1 MRFLR
6 FVTAFTLAFLVAS
19 PFAVAQEPV
28 RTLFVG
34 AAGVEA
40 GNVSPGVLNALEGHG
55 AALMNLHTR
64 TSSPDTC
71 PVDGWMSVRTP
82 GNAVDYEGRQAR
94 GGVCRTFLD
103 VIVEDEART
112 PGRAKVRDFEQI
124 TRGVKWPAEPAA
136 GVGVGPGAAL
146 VLASQSGEVNSW
158 LPAPGRA
165 DELGAVV
172 LQALRESHGNVF
184 VDAGWANAGTNASDS
199 SGSASNA
206 ADASGASATAGP
218 TDLSV
223 DDVNARI
230 EAVLAAYAQFE
241 RQNPGTVRVVLAS
254 VGRSEPGPAL
264 QFGAVVDPTATA
276 TGSNATSTGTETSTT
291 SLAPALETA
300 TPGLFYSSATRSAGL
315 ATLGD
320 VRDLVAGGP
329 VQVEPK
335 SVSAAHTQLMDE
347 ATHAMAARG
356 SLTPFFAGWGA
367 FLLVGVLAGLTHFV
381 RKPAKDQAP
390 AWIWRNIAV
399 WNALAFAVVPAAMIA
414 NLVPWWRL
422 STNPLLPILLVFAIA
437 AALLALARSSNQPVA
452 VLAALTVLLV
462 AVDIASGAHLQRDG
476 FFGSMTLASRRFYGI
491 SNRSYVILLASALIA
506 TLPWIAD
513 RFPYKRQEAARG
525 VAAMGGGVLAIDAL
539 PFWGA
544 DFGGPAGIIA
554 GFGIAYLMVR
564 GIRPRWKHA
573 AWWVLLTTVAMIFAG
588 ALDARSASPSHIG
601 LFWKNF
607 GSPETLTLVA
617 DKVRDMTTTFA
628 GNPLILAAVAAAA
641 IFVVVGARFA
651 RKLFEPREGTKKLP
665 ADTHQEPPQTGEM
678 DPAPSSN
685 PHWETLREA
694 TPPGLAAVAAGIAVG
709 ALVAVP
715 INDSGLLIVVDTV
728 AIAAPALV
736 SILARRLQI
745 SRTRCTESPRFDV

>member
-19 PFAVAQEPV
+19 PFTVAQEPV

-34 AAGVEA
+34 VAGIEP
-40 GNVSPGVLNALEGHG
+40 GNVSPGVLNALEDRG
-55 AALMNLHTR
+55 AAVMNLHTR

-71 PVDGWMSVRTP
+71 PVDGWMSMRTP
-82 GNAVDYEGRQAR
+82 GNVVDYEGRQAR
-94 GGVCRTFLD
+94 SGACRPMLD
-103 VIVEDEART
+103 VIVEDEAGT
-112 PGRAKVRDFEQI
+112 PGRAKVPDFEQI
-124 TRGVKWPAEPAA
+124 TRDVKWPAEPAA
-136 GVGVGPGAAL
+136 GVGIGPGAAL
-146 VLASQSGEVNSW
+146 SLASQSGEVARW

-172 LQALRESHGNVF
+172 LQALHESHGNVF
-184 VDAGWANAGTNASDS
+184 VDAGWAKAGTNATDP
-199 SGSASNA
+199 SGDASGV
-206 ADASGASATAGP
+206 ADASSTSAPAGP
-218 TDLSV
+218 TGLSV
-223 DDVNARI
+223 DEVNARI

-241 RQNPGTVRVVLAS
+241 RQNPGTVRLVFAS
-254 VGRSEPGPAL
+254 VGRSQPGPAL
-264 QFGAVVDPTATA
+264 QFGAVIAPTTTGAETSA
-276 TGSNATSTGTETSTT
+276 TGPAS
-291 SLAPALETA
+291 APETA
-300 TPGLFYSSATRSAGL
+300 TSGLFYSSATRSAGL

-335 SVSAAHTQLMDE
+335 SMSTAHAQLMDE
-347 ATHAMAARG
+347 ATHALAARG

-367 FLLVGVLAGLTHFV
+367 FLLVGMLAGLTHFV
-381 RKPAKDQAP
+381 RKPAKDQGP

-422 STNPLLPILLVFAIA
+422 STNPLLSILLVFSIA
-437 AALLALARSSNQPVA
+437 AALLGLARSSSQPVA

-513 RFPYKRQEAARG
+513 RFPQKRQEAARG
-525 VAAMGGGVLAIDAL
+525 VVAMGAGVLAIDAL

-544 DFGGPAGIIA
+544 DFGGPTGIIA

-564 GIRPRWKHA
+564 GIRLRWQHA
-573 AWWVLLTTVAMIFAG
+573 AWWVLLTTVAMVFAG

-617 DKVRDMTTTFA
+617 DKARDMATTFA
-628 GNPLILAAVAAAA
+628 GNPLILAAVAVAA
-641 IFVVVGARFA
+641 ILVVVGARFA
-651 RKLFEPREGTKKLP
+651 RRLFEAREGTEKQP
-665 ADTHQEPPQTGEM
+665 ADTQKNSLETGQIP
-678 DPAPSSN
+678 PAPSSN
-685 PHWETLREA
+685 PHLETLREA

-715 INDSGLLIVVDTV
+715 INDSGLLIAVDTV
-728 AIAAPALV
+728 AIAGPALV

-745 SRTRCTESPRFDV
+745 SRTHCTESPRFDV

>member
-34 AAGVEA
+34 VAGVEA
-40 GNVSPGVLNALEGHG
+40 GNVSPGVLNALEDRG
-55 AALMNLHTR
+55 AAVMNLHTR
-64 TSSPDTC
+64 TSNPDTC
-71 PVDGWMSVRTP
+71 PVDGWMSMRTP
-82 GNAVDYEGRQAR
+82 GNAVDYEGRQAD
-94 GGVCRTFLD
+94 GSACRPLLD
-103 VIVEDEART
+103 VIVEDGAGT
-112 PGRAKVRDFEQI
+112 PSRAKVPDFEQI
-124 TRGVKWPAEPAA
+124 TRDVKWPAEPAA
-136 GVGVGPGAAL
+136 GVGIGPGAAL
-146 VLASQSGEVNSW
+146 SLASQSGEVARW

-172 LQALRESHGNVF
+172 LQALHESHGNVF
-184 VDAGWANAGTNASDS
+184 VDAGWAKAGTNANDP
-199 SGSASNA
+199 SGSASDV
-206 ADASGASATAGP
+206 ADGGGTSTTAGP
-218 TDLSV
+218 TGLSV
-223 DDVNARI
+223 DEVNARI
-230 EAVLAAYAQFE
+230 EAVLAAYTQFE
-241 RQNPGTVRVVLAS
+241 RQNPGTVRLVLAS

-264 QFGAVVDPTATA
+264 QFGAVIAPTTTGAETSA
-276 TGSNATSTGTETSTT
+276 TGPAS
-291 SLAPALETA
+291 APETA

-335 SVSAAHTQLMDE
+335 SMSTAHAQLMDE
-347 ATHAMAARG
+347 ATHALAARG

-367 FLLVGVLAGLTHFV
+367 FLLVGMLAGLTHFV
-381 RKPAKDQAP
+381 RKPAKDQGP

-422 STNPLLPILLVFAIA
+422 STNPLLSILLVFSIA
-437 AALLALARSSNQPVA
+437 AALLGLARSSSQPVA

-513 RFPYKRQEAARG
+513 RFPQKRQEAARG
-525 VAAMGGGVLAIDAL
+525 VAAMGAGVLAIDAL

-564 GIRPRWKHA
+564 GIRPRWRHA
-573 AWWVLLTTVAMIFAG
+573 AWWVVLTIVAMILAG
-588 ALDARSASPSHIG
+588 ALDARSTSPSHIG

-617 DKVRDMTTTFA
+617 DKARDMATTFA
-628 GNPLILAAVAAAA
+628 GNPLILAAVTAAA
-641 IFVVVGARFA
+641 ILVVVGARFA
-651 RKLFEPREGTKKLP
+651 RRLFEAREGTEKQP
-665 ADTHQEPPQTGEM
+665 ADTQKNSLETGQIP
-678 DPAPSSN
+678 PAPSSN
-685 PHWETLREA
+685 PHLETLREA

-728 AIAAPALV
+728 AIAGPALV

-745 SRTRCTESPRFDV
+745 SRTHCTESPRFDV